1 LQLAQFSVLVHAS
14 KLVPPA
20 FVTLMLFGLSNR
32 TLSTAASMRPSTAAL
47 ACVVASRRT
56 AFAAAAV
63 MSFVALSTASLR
75 RPSADEAR
83 VDHTA

>member
-1 LQLAQFSVLVHAS
+1 
-14 KLVPPA
+14 
-20 FVTLMLFGLSNR
+20 
-32 TLSTAASMRPSTAAL
+32 MRPSTAAL

-63 MSFVALSTASLR
+63 MSFVAFSTASLR

-83 VDHTA
+83 VDHTAWERKRDRILDRINDRIASPRSV